1 MDKVVAFEGKN
12 ELVAKW
18 SFRVVGKRP
27 PKKGE
32 FYLSGAIPQAY
43 KARTDFLTSEYMSS
57 LSPSTGCG
65 RSGCPLT
72 PGKKFM

>member
-43 KARTDFLTSEYMSS
+43 KARTDFLTSEYIVVEPVAEHRLRQVWM
-57 LSPSTGCG
+57 PFNP
-65 RSGCPLT
+65 R
-72 PGKKFM
+72 